1 MTPQP
6 NQLLGFTD
14 MREEGRAGKEPGRG
28 KGPFLAPVVLPGLHS
43 CPRLNRTA
51 HLFLW
56 LFRPRI
62 SGTLRPEKTRSAG
75 PLQWRKPGPPHR
87 AEKPPDAELR
97 KLKKTPAVG
106 GGNSE
111 LKRENVNFLRDCR
124 QEAVISHY
132 ILLFSPALRRGGL
145 LMHLLSLCQPRI
157 SKELSTRI
165 TSTSHLQLTTNPR
178 KSSFGR

>member
-62 SGTLRPEKTRSAG
+62 SATLRPEKTRSAG

-106 GGNSE
+106 GGGEQRAEKGKCEFPQGLSPGGCHLPLYFALLSCPPQRWPPDASFITLSAPH
-111 LKRENVNFLRDCR
+111 LKR
-124 QEAVISHY
+124 VIYTH
-132 ILLFSPALRRGGL
+132 
-145 LMHLLSLCQPRI
+145 HLHIAPPTYYQ
-157 SKELSTRI
+157 STEV
-165 TSTSHLQLTTNPR
+165 
-178 KSSFGR
+178 